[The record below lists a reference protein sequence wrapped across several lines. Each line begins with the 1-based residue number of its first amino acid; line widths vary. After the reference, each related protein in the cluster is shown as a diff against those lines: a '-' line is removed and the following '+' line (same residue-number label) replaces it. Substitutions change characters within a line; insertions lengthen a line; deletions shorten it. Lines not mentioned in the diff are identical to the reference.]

1 MLIQL
6 GGDEKKRSID
16 VELQVPNE
24 GERKSKKP
32 RSAESLS
39 AEEKKIEDGEIKNSF
54 QSDW

>member
-24 GERKSKKP
+24 GERKCKKP

-39 AEEKKIEDGEIKNSF
+39 AEEKKIEDGEI
-54 QSDW
+54 